1 LLHQALDLAGH
12 NRVSINVL
20 EVRYFLHQAVLLL
33 AFRSLSLLPLRLLLV
48 LLLLSLVFLE
58 HLAVV
63 LNFLL
68 KGGVDSNATA
78 ATTTL
83 LSEALVFFFELSD

>member
-1 LLHQALDLAGH
+1 M
-12 NRVSINVL
+12 
-20 EVRYFLHQAVLLL
+20 
-33 AFRSLSLLPLRLLLV
+33 LLV

-83 LSEALVFFFELSD
+83 LSEALVFFFELSDKLVLSGFVDFRFILDSLDLPSITQGAKSLIKVY